1 MARLMQT
8 KTPDEIKQT
17 SISTVRKEY
26 NKLAEDY
33 NKMINNEYLLCPKC
47 NTWQKG
53 ETGFYF
59 DKEYATN
66 RYPICK
72 RCIQMLVEQRKT
84 DREEPNETK
93 ESVVTVCRMMNRV
106 FDENFYNECI
116 KGALDAIKEKNRQ
129 SPFATYIT
137 AIQSLPQWRNK
148 TFEDSIFLDGTNQSE
163 EDVNENSRIIKAA
176 RKRFGADHS
185 LSDLFFLETQYED
198 WVSRYECNTKAQEEI
213 FERLSWK
220 KLEINKATKSG
231 QPTKDLDAT
240 YQNLL
245 NTANIS
251 PKQTG
256 MDAFADAQTMGTLL
270 QKYEETRPLPEI
282 DEELKDVDKIGL
294 YIDTFFRGHAA
305 KMLGLKNIFT
315 SIYEKVM
322 SKYTV
327 KPPEYKDD
335 EDSEDV
341 FYKVFGSVEDY

>member
-1 MARLMQT
+1 MANLKPPMTEEEVKKAGVANIR
-8 KTPDEIKQT
+8 IA
-17 SISTVRKEY
+17 Y
-26 NKLAEDY
+26 NKLASDY
-33 NKMINNEYLLCPKC
+33 NRIIENDLLLCPLC
-47 NTWQKG
+47 NTWQKS

-72 RCIQMLVEQRKT
+72 RCIQLKVEQRKT

-93 ESVVTVCRMMNRV
+93 ESVMKVCQIMNRV
-106 FDENFYNECI
+106 FDENFYNECV
-116 KGALDAIKEKNRQ
+116 KGALDAVKEKNRQ

-137 AIQSLPQWRNK
+137 AIQSLPNWKGK
-148 TFEDSIFLDGTNQSE
+148 TWEDSIFLDGTNQTE
-163 EDVNENSRIIKAA
+163 EEVNENSRIIKAA

-185 LSDLFFLETQYED
+185 LSDLYFLETQYED

-220 KLEINKATKSG
+220 KLEINKATKNGS
-231 QPTKDLDAT
+231 PTKDLDAT

-282 DEELKDVDKIGL
+282 DDELKDVDKIGL
-294 YIDTFFRGHAA
+294 YIDAFFRGHAA
-305 KMLGLKNIFT
+305 KMLGLKNMFT

-327 KPPEYKDD
+327 KPPEYTDD
-335 EDSEDV
+335 EDSEDI
-341 FYKVFGSVEDY
+341 FYKVFGSVED